1 MNLMA
6 VCISEIFN
14 SLNQSSFI
22 GVLATS
28 SFKIKIKGARMGYR
42 LEVKC
47 SSRRGK
53 ILYSILNREEKGE
66 REGREE
72 MKGDWERK
80 NVLPLYIQNTYKKEN
95 KPALQI
101 HCHLLYCVYSSVC
114 LKVSLQIVFLN
125 SNLALKGLL
134 GIWSLTFMM
143 SLVQNVSLSW

>member
-22 GVLATS
+22 GVLVTS

-66 REGREE
+66 SEGREE
-72 MKGDWERK
+72 IRETGRGKYTP
-80 NVLPLYIQNTYKKEN
+80 PLHPKHI
-95 KPALQI
+95 
-101 HCHLLYCVYSSVC
+101 
-114 LKVSLQIVFLN
+114 
-125 SNLALKGLL
+125 
-134 GIWSLTFMM
+134 
-143 SLVQNVSLSW
+143 